1 MIMEKKKFIIP
12 DGLMQYHT
20 LISAIS
26 ISFKLIETLDGRS
39 TYHSSNC
46 ILFCQT
52 IKCCSINKEIVSEFF
67 IGASVRR

>member
-1 MIMEKKKFIIP
+1 MEKKIIIP

-26 ISFKLIETLDGRS
+26 VGFKVIETLDGRS

-52 IKCCSINKEIVSEFF
+52 IKCSINKEIVSEFF

>member
-26 ISFKLIETLDGRS
+26 ISFKLIETLDGRK
-39 TYHSSNC
+39 YHSSDC

-52 IKCCSINKEIVSEFF
+52 IKCCSINKENVSEFF

>member
-26 ISFKLIETLDGRS
+26 ISFKLIETLDGKS
-39 TYHSSNC
+39 T
-46 ILFCQT
+46 T
-52 IKCCSINKEIVSEFF
+52 PAIVSYFVKRSNVV
-67 IGASVRR
+67 A